1 MRKGI
6 AGIIIAAIIAVIGI
20 TVYRSMPGKNAGQTA
35 SGNAMSVMAADNS
48 STITDSSKPSTV
60 NEVSSDTSVY
70 CVGCGSSD
78 ATVASS
84 CADCNSSASSST
96 VACSDCDAS
105 FRIIT
110 AEEAKKMIDEEEVTI
125 VDVRR
130 QDEYDNGHIKDAI
143 LIPNESIGDTAP
155 DDLPD
160 KDATILVYCRTGIRA
175 KEASGKL
182 ADLGY
187 TNVYDIGGIVDWPY
201 ETEK

>member
-6 AGIIIAAIIAVIGI
+6 TGIIIAAIIAVIGI

-35 SGNAMSVMAADNS
+35 SGNAMSVMAAEND
-48 STITDSSKPSTV
+48 STMNDSSEPSTV
-60 NEVSSDTSVY
+60 NKVS
-70 CVGCGSSD
+70 
-78 ATVASS
+78 
-84 CADCNSSASSST
+84 ADT

-110 AEEAKKMIDEEEVTI
+110 AKEAKKMIDEEEVTI

-130 QDEYDNGHIKDAI
+130 QDEYDNGHINDAI
-143 LIPNESIGDTAP
+143 LVPNESIKDTAP
-155 DDLPD
+155 EDLPD

-187 TNVYDIGGIVDWPY
+187 TNIYDIGGIVDWPY